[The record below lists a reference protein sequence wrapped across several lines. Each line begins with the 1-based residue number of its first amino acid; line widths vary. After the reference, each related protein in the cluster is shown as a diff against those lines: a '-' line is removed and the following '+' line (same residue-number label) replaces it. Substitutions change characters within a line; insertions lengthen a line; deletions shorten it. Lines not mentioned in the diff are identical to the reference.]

1 LSPLNE
7 VRPSS
12 MNTIPALYSK
22 LEFDCIRERVKT
34 HASSD
39 LGKQLVEEIIPFTD
53 LVELTDELERVSE
66 CKLILE
72 TDDPPLLDGI
82 KDVRASIQRAG
93 IEDSCVSAPELHDIL
108 STLRASRLL
117 KQFLGKR
124 KDRYPRLGQIGSVI
138 HADRVLEY
146 NIDQAV
152 GESGSVKDSA
162 TKELR
167 EIRRAILLKSEELR
181 ARLEGILK
189 RYSKKGYAQEEIVTT
204 RDGRMV
210 VPVKVEHKHHVPGFI
225 HSSSSSGATVFIEP
239 AETLEMNNEIRTLRF
254 AEQREVER
262 ILRALTSQIRERKA
276 DLLPSIQALARL
288 DFIFAKGKYSVE
300 IMGSQPVISDQG
312 PLVLLHARH
321 PILLQKHN
329 RDDVV
334 PLDLELGKDF
344 QTLIITGPNAGGK
357 TVALKTVGLLSL
369 MLNCGL
375 HIPASPDSTFPFFKE
390 IFIDIGDEQSIEN
403 DLSSFTSH
411 LMNLKGILEKANGQ
425 SLVLVDEIGAGTDPT
440 EGGALAAAVLSSLT
454 AKRSFTIATTHHGG
468 LKAFAHETLGFEN
481 GAMEFDQITL
491 RPTYRFKSGI
501 PGSSYAVEIAQRLG
515 LPMPII
521 ETAREL
527 LGSDRDTLE
536 RLLASVEQRSQELT
550 AEHEES
556 EKRNSRLAALIGEYE
571 SKIRSVE
578 HQRKEQ
584 RAAALNEAKQIID
597 QANAIVESTVKE
609 IRTQGGAREAV
620 QQAKADIQTFNESL
634 DSQMSDLAD
643 EPAHDIST
651 EMIREGDWVK
661 LRGHNELGQV
671 ISASDNGQSIVVEFG
686 GVRIQVKRKDLVLAE
701 QPSSSRLTPGF
712 VPQEKT
718 FKGEID
724 LRGMTGAEAVS
735 ALDKFLDDASMTSL
749 YSLRIIHGKGT
760 GALRKRITEYLKT
773 DPRVRA
779 SRLGE
784 WNEGGA
790 GVTIISLHD

>member
-1 LSPLNE
+1 MRFNPP
-7 VRPSS
+7 R
-12 MNTIPALYSK
+12 MNAIPTLYSK
-22 LEFDCIRERVKT
+22 LEFDRIRERLKV

-39 LGKQLVEEIIPFTD
+39 LGKQLVEEITPFTE
-53 LVELTDELERVSE
+53 LVQLSDELGRVSE

-72 TDDPPLLDGI
+72 TDDPPPLDGI
-82 KDVRASIQRAG
+82 KDVRASLQKAG
-93 IEDSCVSAPELHDIL
+93 MVDSYVSAPELHDIL

-117 KQFLGKR
+117 KQFLAKR
-124 KDRYPRLGQIGSVI
+124 KDRCPLLGQIGSAI

-152 GESGSVKDSA
+152 DESGSVRDSA
-162 TKELR
+162 SKELR
-167 EIRRAILLKSEELR
+167 EVRRAIRLKSEDLR
-181 ARLEGILK
+181 ARLEAILK

-239 AETLEMNNEIRTLRF
+239 AETLEMNNGIRTLRF

-262 ILRALTSQIRERKA
+262 ILRGLTGQIREARA
-276 DLLPSIQALARL
+276 DLLSSILALARL
-288 DFIFAKGKYSVE
+288 DFIFAKGKYSIE
-300 IMGSQPVISDQG
+300 ILGSQPVITDHA
-312 PLVLLHARH
+312 PLTLLQARH

-344 QTLIITGPNAGGK
+344 YTLIITGPNAGGK

-369 MLNCGL
+369 MLISGL
-375 HIPASPDSTFPFFKE
+375 HVPASADSTFPFFKE

-411 LMNLKGILEKANGQ
+411 LLNLKGLLGEANDQ

-454 AKRSFTIATTHHGG
+454 AKKSFTIATTHHGA
-468 LKAFAHETLGFEN
+468 LKAFAHETQGFEN

-501 PGSSYAVEIAQRLG
+501 PGSSYAVEIAERLG
-515 LPMPII
+515 LPVPII
-521 ETAREL
+521 MTARDL

-536 RLLASVEQRSQELT
+536 RLLASVEQRSQEL
-550 AEHEES
+550 AVEHEKS
-556 EKRNSRLAALIGEYE
+556 QKQNSRLAALIGEYE
-571 SKIRSVE
+571 SKIRAIE
-578 HQRKEQ
+578 HERKEQ
-584 RAAALNEAKQIID
+584 RTAALSQAKQIID
-597 QANAIVESTVKE
+597 QANAIIESTVKE
-609 IRTQGGAREAV
+609 IKTQGGAREAV
-620 QQAKADIQTFNESL
+620 RQARTDIQTFKESV
-634 DSQMSDLAD
+634 DSQMRILA
-643 EPAHDIST
+643 EESVHEVSSETIH
-651 EMIREGDWVK
+651 EGDWVK
-661 LRGHNELGQV
+661 VRGHNEVGLV
-671 ISASDNGQSIVVEFG
+671 TSCSDDGQSTVAEFG
-686 GVRIQVKRKDLVLAE
+686 GVHIQVKRRDLVRAE
-701 QPSSSRLTPGF
+701 QPSSSGRTSGF
-712 VPQEKT
+712 VPTEDT

-735 ALDKFLDDASMTSL
+735 AVDKFLDDALMSSL
-749 YSLRIIHGKGT
+749 HSLRIIHGKGT
-760 GALRKRITEYLKT
+760 GALRKRITEHLKT
-773 DPRVRA
+773 DPRVKS

-790 GVTIISLHD
+790 GVTIISLHE

>member
-1 LSPLNE
+1 MRFDPP
-7 VRPSS
+7 R
-12 MNTIPALYSK
+12 MNAIPTLYSK
-22 LEFDCIRERVKT
+22 LEFDRIRERLKV

-39 LGKQLVEEIIPFTD
+39 LGKQLVGEITPFTD
-53 LVELTDELERVSE
+53 LVQLSDELGRVSE

-72 TDDPPLLDGI
+72 ADDPPPLDGI
-82 KDVRASIQRAG
+82 KDIRASIQKAG
-93 IEDSCVSAPELHDIL
+93 IEDSYVSAPELRDIL

-117 KQFLGKR
+117 KQFLAKR
-124 KDRYPRLGQIGSVI
+124 KDRCPLLGQIGSAI

-152 GESGSVKDSA
+152 DENGAVRDSA
-162 TKELR
+162 SKELR
-167 EIRRAILLKSEELR
+167 ELRRAILLKSEELTG
-181 ARLEGILK
+181 RLEAILK

-239 AETLEMNNEIRTLRF
+239 AETLEMNNGIRTLRF

-262 ILRALTSQIRERKA
+262 ILRNLTAQIREARA
-276 DLLPSIQALARL
+276 ELLSSIHALARL
-288 DFIFAKGKYSVE
+288 DFIFAKGKYSIE
-300 IMGSQPVISDQG
+300 ILGSQPVIADRGQ
-312 PLVLLHARH
+312 LMLLQARH

-334 PLDLELGKDF
+334 PLDLELGNDF
-344 QTLIITGPNAGGK
+344 YTLIITGPNAGGK

-369 MLNCGL
+369 MLISGL

-390 IFIDIGDEQSIEN
+390 IFIDIGDQQSIEN

-411 LMNLKGILEKANGQ
+411 LLNLKGILEEANSQ
-425 SLVLVDEIGAGTDPT
+425 SLVLIDEIGAGTDPT
-440 EGGALAAAVLSSLT
+440 EGGALAAAVLGSLT
-454 AKRSFTIATTHHGG
+454 AKKSLTIATTHHGA
-468 LKAFAHETLGFEN
+468 LKAFAHETQGFEN
-481 GAMEFDQITL
+481 GAMEFDQVTL

-501 PGSSYAVEIAQRLG
+501 PGSSYAVEIAERLG
-515 LPMPII
+515 LPTPIVA
-521 ETAREL
+521 TARDL
-527 LGSDRDTLE
+527 LGSDRDKLE
-536 RLLASVEQRSQELT
+536 RLLASVEQRAQELT
-550 AEHEES
+550 AEHETS
-556 EKRNSRLAALIGEYE
+556 QKQNSRLADLISEYE
-571 SKIRSVE
+571 SKVRTME
-578 HQRKEQ
+578 HERREQ
-584 RAAALNEAKQIID
+584 RAAALNEARQIVN
-597 QANAIVESTVKE
+597 QANAIVESAVKE
-609 IRTQGGAREAV
+609 IKTQGGTREAV
-620 QQAKADIQTFNESL
+620 RQARAGIQAFKDSL
-634 DSQMSDLAD
+634 DSELNTQDD
-643 EPAHDIST
+643 ELELKASGEVIHA
-651 EMIREGDWVK
+651 GDWVK
-661 LRGHNELGQV
+661 LHGHDELGQV
-671 ISASDNGQSIVVEFG
+671 ISASDNGHSIVVEFG

-701 QPSSSRLTPGF
+701 QPSLSRQTPVF

-724 LRGMTGAEAVS
+724 LRGMTGSEALS

-773 DPRVRA
+773 DPRVKA

>member
-1 LSPLNE
+1 
-7 VRPSS
+7 
-12 MNTIPALYSK
+12 MNAIPTLYSK
-22 LEFDCIRERVKT
+22 LEFDRIRERLKV

-39 LGKQLVEEIIPFTD
+39 LGKQLVEEITPFTE
-53 LVELTDELERVSE
+53 LVQLSDELGRVSE
-66 CKLILE
+66 CKLMLE
-72 TDDPPLLDGI
+72 TDDPPPLDGI
-82 KDVRASIQRAG
+82 KDVRASIQKAG
-93 IEDSCVSAPELHDIL
+93 IEDSYVSAPELRDIL

-124 KDRYPRLGQIGSVI
+124 SDRYPLLGQIGSVI
-138 HADRVLEY
+138 YADRVLEY

-152 GESGSVKDSA
+152 DESGSVRDSA
-162 TKELR
+162 SKELR
-167 EIRRAILLKSEELR
+167 EVRRAILLRSEELR
-181 ARLEGILK
+181 ARLEAILK

-262 ILRALTSQIRERKA
+262 ILRALTAQVREARA
-276 DLLPSIQALARL
+276 ELISSIHALGRL
-288 DFIFAKGKYSVE
+288 DFIFAKGKYSIE
-300 IMGSQPVISDQG
+300 ILGSQPVITDHA
-312 PLVLLHARH
+312 PLMLLQARH

-344 QTLIITGPNAGGK
+344 YTLIITGPNAGGK

-369 MLNCGL
+369 MLISGL
-375 HIPASPDSTFPFFKE
+375 HVPASADSTFPFFKE

-411 LMNLKGILEKANGQ
+411 LLNLKGLLEEANDQ

-454 AKRSFTIATTHHGG
+454 AKRSFTIATTHHGA
-468 LKAFAHETLGFEN
+468 LKAFAHETQGFEN

-501 PGSSYAVEIAQRLG
+501 PGSSYAVEIAERLG
-515 LPMPII
+515 LPVPII
-521 ETAREL
+521 KTARDL
-527 LGSDRDTLE
+527 LGSDRDKLE
-536 RLLASVEQRSQELT
+536 RLLASVEQRAQELT
-550 AEHEES
+550 AEHEKS
-556 EKRNSRLAALIGEYE
+556 QKQNSRLAALIGEYE
-571 SKIRSVE
+571 SKIRMIE
-578 HQRKEQ
+578 RERKEQ
-584 RAAALNEAKQIID
+584 RAAALSEAKQIIG
-597 QANAIVESTVKE
+597 QANAIIESTVKE
-609 IRTQGGAREAV
+609 IKTQGGAREAV
-620 QQAKADIQTFNESL
+620 RQARTDIQTFKESL
-634 DSQMSDLAD
+634 DSQMRIL
-643 EPAHDIST
+643 T
-651 EMIREGDWVK
+651 EESVHEASSETIHEGDWVK
-661 LRGHNELGQV
+661 LRGHNEVGQV
-671 ISASDNGQSIVVEFG
+671 ISCSDNGQSTVAEFG
-686 GVRIQVKRKDLVLAE
+686 GVHIQVKRKDLVRTE
-701 QPSSSRLTPGF
+701 QPSSSSRTSSF
-712 VPQEKT
+712 VPMEDT

-735 ALDKFLDDASMTSL
+735 ALDKFLDDASMSSL

-760 GALRKRITEYLKT
+760 GALRKRITEHLKT
-773 DPRVRA
+773 DPRVKS

-790 GVTIISLHD
+790 GVTIISLQE

>member
-1 LSPLNE
+1 
-7 VRPSS
+7 

-22 LEFDCIRERVKT
+22 LEFDPIRERLKV
-34 HASSD
+34 HVSSD
-39 LGKQLVEEIIPFTD
+39 LGKQLVEEITPFTD
-53 LVELTDELERVSE
+53 LVQLSDELGRVSE

-72 TDDPPLLDGI
+72 TDDPPPLDGI
-82 KDVRASIQRAG
+82 KDIRASIQKAG
-93 IEDSCVSAPELHDIL
+93 IEDSYVSAPELRDIL

-117 KQFLGKR
+117 KQFLAKR
-124 KDRYPRLGQIGSVI
+124 KDRYPLLGQIGSAI

-152 GESGSVKDSA
+152 DESGSVKDSA

-167 EIRRAILLKSEELR
+167 ETRRAILLKSEELR
-181 ARLEGILK
+181 ARLEAILK
-189 RYSKKGYAQEEIVTT
+189 RYSEKGYTQEEIVTT

-225 HSSSSSGATVFIEP
+225 HSSSLSGATVFIEP

-262 ILRALTSQIRERKA
+262 ILRALTAQIREARA
-276 DLLPSIQALARL
+276 ELISSIHALGRL
-288 DFIFAKGKYSVE
+288 DFVFAKAKYSIE
-300 IMGSQPVISDQG
+300 ILGSQPVIADHG
-312 PLVLLHARH
+312 PLMLLQARH

-329 RDDVV
+329 RGDVV

-344 QTLIITGPNAGGK
+344 HTLIITGPNAGGK

-403 DLSSFTSH
+403 DLSSFSSH
-411 LMNLKGILEKANGQ
+411 LLNLKGILEEASSQ
-425 SLVLVDEIGAGTDPT
+425 SLVLIDEIGAGTDPT
-440 EGGALAAAVLSSLT
+440 EGGALAAAVLSSLA
-454 AKRSFTIATTHHGG
+454 AKRSLTIATTHHGA
-468 LKAFAHETLGFEN
+468 LKAFAHETPGFEN
-481 GAMEFDQITL
+481 GAMEFDQTTL

-501 PGSSYAVEIAQRLG
+501 PGSSYAVEIAERLG

-521 ETAREL
+521 ETARDL

-536 RLLASVEQRSQELT
+536 RLLASVEQKSQELT
-550 AEHEES
+550 AEHEKS
-556 EKRNSRLAALIGEYE
+556 QKQNSRLAALIAEYE
-571 SKIRSVE
+571 SRTRTME
-578 HQRKEQ
+578 HERKEQ

-597 QANAIVESTVKE
+597 RANAIVESTVKE
-609 IRTQGGAREAV
+609 IRTQGGAKESV
-620 QQAKADIQTFNESL
+620 QRAKADIHSFKELL
-634 DSQMSDLAD
+634 DSQMSTLAI
-643 EPAHDIST
+643 EPGHDISP
-651 EMIREGDWVK
+651 EMIHEGDWVK
-661 LRGHNELGQV
+661 FRRHNEVGQV
-671 ISASDNGQSIVVEFG
+671 ISASDNGKSIDAEFG
-686 GVRIQVKRKDLVLAE
+686 GVHIQVKRKDLVRADR
-701 QPSSSRLTPGF
+701 PSSSGPTAGF
-712 VPQEKT
+712 VAQERT

-724 LRGMTGAEAVS
+724 LRGMTGVEAVS

-773 DPRVRA
+773 DPRVKA
-779 SRLGE
+779 SRLGD